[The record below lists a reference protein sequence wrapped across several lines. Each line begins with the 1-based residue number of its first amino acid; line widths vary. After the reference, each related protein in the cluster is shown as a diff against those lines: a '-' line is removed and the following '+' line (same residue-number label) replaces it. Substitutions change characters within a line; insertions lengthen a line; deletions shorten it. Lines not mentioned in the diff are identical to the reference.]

1 MSQIMKRL
9 RIKKQ
14 VMDQMLILST
24 LYLQLEIQE
33 IIGLNIKSPRTIF
46 TSKTS
51 ATKATML
58 TPFEKDHSPSIA
70 PKSPIRPCIPL
81 IWFVSLDR
89 KISFRTEPWLL
100 SDSITDTSSATFC
113 LAACSRGI
121 RYSCSLMHSCLIT
134 RTQSSTR
141 LSYKTTCKQ
150 RQSMKHIWQAQ
161 PICYLLAPLYEH

>member
-81 IWFVSLDR
+81 I
-89 KISFRTEPWLL
+89 
-100 SDSITDTSSATFC
+100 
-113 LAACSRGI
+113 
-121 RYSCSLMHSCLIT
+121 
-134 RTQSSTR
+134 
-141 LSYKTTCKQ
+141 
-150 RQSMKHIWQAQ
+150 
-161 PICYLLAPLYEH
+161 